1 MTSIVAGIDG
11 SPAQAA
17 VCDAAAWASTGT
29 GLPVTLLHVL
39 EKNEYEGESDLSG
52 AIGLGSREQLL
63 EELAELDH
71 RRSRLAQE
79 QGRLLLESA
88 QGYLTGLGVTQV
100 ETLQRH
106 GQLVEAVQTLSPGMR
121 MMIMGKRGTAH
132 AGDHALIGSH
142 IENVIRTLAN
152 PIMVVQ
158 PGFEAPRRFLF
169 AYDASQ
175 AAKKV
180 LELVA
185 GSPLLK
191 GLACELVMVGEPSD
205 EHERQLAQARQVLKS
220 AGVEVDARLLQ
231 GEVTPRICQHAAEAG
246 CDLIVMGAYGHSR
259 IRQFIVGSTTSS
271 LLKAT
276 GAAVLLLR

>member
-1 MTSIVAGIDG
+1 MTHIFACIDG
-11 SPAQAA
+11 SPAQTA
-17 VCDAAAWASTGT
+17 VCDAAAWASSGT

-39 EKNEYEGESDLSG
+39 EKNAFEGESDLSG
-52 AIGLGSREQLL
+52 AIGLGSRELLL

-79 QGRLLLESA
+79 QGGRLLESA
-88 QGYLTGLGVTQV
+88 QGYLTGLGVAQV
-100 ETLQRH
+100 ESLQRH

-121 MMIMGKRGTAH
+121 MMIMGKRGTTH

-158 PGFEAPRRFLF
+158 PGFEAPRRFLL

-180 LELVA
+180 LELVVS
-185 GSPLLK
+185 SPLLK
-191 GLACELVMVGEPSD
+191 ELACDLVMVGEASD
-205 EHERQLAQARQVLKS
+205 EHDRQLAQARQALKS
-220 AGVEVDARLLQ
+220 AGVEVDAHLIQ
-231 GEVTPRICQHAAEAG
+231 GEVAPSICQHAAEVG

-259 IRQFIVGSTTSS
+259 IRQFIVGSTTTG
-271 LLKAT
+271 LLKRT
-276 GAAVLLLR
+276 TAAVLLLR

>member
-1 MTSIVAGIDG
+1 MTHIFACIDG
-11 SPAQAA
+11 TPAQTA
-17 VCDAAAWASTGT
+17 VCDAAAWASSGT

-39 EKNEYEGESDLSG
+39 EKNAFEGESDLSG
-52 AIGLGSREQLL
+52 AIGLGCRELLL

-79 QGRLLLESA
+79 QGGRLLESA
-88 QGYLTGLGVTQV
+88 QGYLAGLGVAKV
-100 ETLQRH
+100 ESLQRH
-106 GQLVEAVQTLSPGMR
+106 GPLVEAVQTLSPGMR

-158 PGFEAPRRFLF
+158 PGFEAPRRFLL

-180 LELVA
+180 LELVVS
-185 GSPLLK
+185 SPLLK
-191 GLACELVMVGEPSD
+191 ELACDLVMVGEASD
-205 EHERQLAQARQVLKS
+205 EHDRQLAQARQALKS
-220 AGVEVDARLLQ
+220 SGVEVDAHLIQ
-231 GEVTPRICQHAAEAG
+231 GEVAPSICQHAAEVG
-246 CDLIVMGAYGHSR
+246 CDLIVVGAYGHSR
-259 IRQFIVGSTTSS
+259 IRQFIVGSTTTG
-271 LLKAT
+271 LLKRT
-276 GAAVLLLR
+276 TAAVLLLR

>member
-1 MTSIVAGIDG
+1 MTNIFACIDG
-11 SPAQAA
+11 SPAMTA
-17 VCDAAAWASTGT
+17 VCDAAAWAATNT

-39 EKNEYEGESDLSG
+39 EKNQFEGESDLSG
-52 AIGLGSREQLL
+52 NIGLGSREQLL
-63 EELAELDH
+63 KELAELDH
-71 RRSRLAQE
+71 QRSRLAHE
-79 QGRLLLESA
+79 QGRMLLNGGKA
-88 QGYLTGLGVTQV
+88 YLADLGMTGV

-106 GQLVEAVQTLSPGMR
+106 GQLVETTQELSSGMR
-121 MMIMGKRGTAH
+121 MLIMGKQGTTHAH
-132 AGDHALIGSH
+132 ELIGSH

-158 PGFEAPRRFLF
+158 PGFETPRRFLF